1 MPLRATVL
9 LFSIAV
15 LLSAA
20 EPLNETYREAAD
32 KIISAALDDT
42 GGYEK
47 LSYLCDRIGNR
58 LSGSRALER
67 AIQWAAEQ
75 MKKDGLENVQTP
87 AVKVPHWVR
96 GRESASVTEP
106 VEKPLHMLG
115 LGGSI
120 GTPKKGITAEVVPVG
135 SFAELESRGRGA
147 VEGRIVLYNVPFTNY
162 FQTVEYRTTGASRA
176 AKLGAVAALVRSVT
190 PLSLQSPHTGAMDY
204 ATDAPKIPAA
214 AVSVEDATLIQRL
227 TGAGSRVMVHLAME
241 ARTLP
246 DAESANVIGE
256 IPGSAKPGEIVVI
269 GGHIDSWDVGQGAQD
284 DGSGCITALEA
295 AALIHKLGLKPRR
308 TIRVVFWTNE
318 ENGLAGGKAY
328 REWIG
333 ANLVNHVAAIEM
345 DGGAEKPLGFGFGGL
360 GRGASDPSTGASM
373 ARLREAG
380 KLLDRIGA
388 GEIHRGGGG
397 ADIGALMREG
407 VPGLSLRTVGTHYFD
422 WHHSDADT
430 VDKIEPQELRLN
442 IGAMAL
448 MSYVLAD
455 MPDRLPG
462 HAGGN

>member
-1 MPLRATVL
+1 VPFRA
-9 LFSIAV
+9 AV
-15 LLSAA
+15 LLLSGAALLCAA
-20 EPLNETYREAAD
+20 EPLSETYREAAD
-32 KIISAALDDT
+32 KIIDAALEDT

-47 LSYLCDRIGNR
+47 LSYLCDRIGHR
-58 LSGSRALER
+58 LSGSVALDR

-75 MKKDGLENVQTP
+75 MRKDGLEHVQTP

-135 SFAELESRGRGA
+135 SFAELESLGRGA
-147 VEGRIVLYNVPFTNY
+147 LEGKIVLYNVPFTNY

-176 AKLGAVAALVRSVT
+176 SKLGAVAALVRSVT
-190 PLSLQSPHTGAMDY
+190 PRSLQSPHTGAMDY
-204 ATDAPKIPAA
+204 ATDAAKIPAA
-214 AVSVEDATLIQRL
+214 AVSVEDAMLIQRL
-227 TGAGSRVMVHLAME
+227 TGAGNRVMVHLSME

-246 DAESANVIGE
+246 NAESANVIGE

-295 AALIHKLGLKPRR
+295 AALIRKLGLKPRR

-318 ENGLAGGKAY
+318 ENGLAGGRAY

-333 ANLVNHVAAIEM
+333 ASLMNHVAAIEM

-360 GRGASDPSTGASM
+360 ERGTNDPSTGAAM

-388 GEIHRGGGG
+388 GEIQRGGGG
-397 ADIGALMREG
+397 ADIGALTREG
-407 VPGLSLRTVGTHYFD
+407 VPSLSLRTVGTRYFD

-430 VDKIEPQELRLN
+430 VDKIEPDELRLN
-442 IGAMAL
+442 IGAMAV